1 MTDYTHL
8 LDRLTNATGADREL
22 DVEIWLTVTD
32 GSYRKK
38 WNYTHSATG
47 RVCEMDET
55 RDKFGHLVLVP
66 AYSESID
73 AAMSLVPEGYVIVSF
88 TNGDLHPKYMDV
100 REHSVWS
107 VTLARKGFVVKEAAD
122 VLTFPSGKSSVP
134 ASAIC
139 IAAISALK
147 AMASCEESSQ

>member
-73 AAMSLVPEGYVIVSF
+73 AAMSLVPEGRAIR
-88 TNGDLHPKYMDV
+88 
-100 REHSVWS
+100 REYLPSASWPHRVWIYRDAFMPLDDGS
-107 VTLARKGFVVKEAAD
+107 RRPMLGKTEALA
-122 VLTFPSGKSSVP
+122 L
-134 ASAIC
+134 C
-139 IAAISALK
+139 IAALK
-147 AMASCEESSQ
+147 ARASCEPSS

>member
-22 DVEIWLTVTD
+22 DTLIWLTVTD

-73 AAMSLVPEGYVIVSF
+73 AAMSLVPEGMEKEVS
-88 TNGDLHPKYMDV
+88 DLYGVARAAVGLNVEGGPFYG
-100 REHSVWS
+100 EH
-107 VTLARKGFVVKEAAD
+107 KGCSLPIA
-122 VLTFPSGKSSVP
+122 L
-134 ASAIC
+134 C

-147 AMASCEESSQ
+147 ARASCEASS